1 MINILPELIYKER
14 PQLSDFDIDDKY
26 SIDRCF
32 YLLLE
37 RMRGFADNANADY
50 EQEYCSMFNTA
61 YYLTTVI
68 LNSEDPE
75 QYFDEYLKVGSG
87 ERVVFTQGTLFS
99 SDIRSTCVMQMVNWL
114 IKGIY
119 RVRPCD
125 RRLQE
130 RLSEW
135 LAPKMALVK
144 LFVKDFPTP
153 HILYDRN
160 DYPLRPLTPD
170 VLKGI
175 DWGKLPLTAKFYTN
189 EFNDIEDT
197 LFKVGKNALVKLL
210 LTDSML
216 QYIKQKVL
224 DSEKFYEESFDAK
237 LFITNIKRR
246 LLKLYPELQSQVEP
260 EEDEPE
266 SCPHPKVI
274 NFVMKLADPRILTIG
289 VDEYRKLW
297 DNLLAIKEVEAELY
311 KTGRQGFK
319 DFNSYLI
326 AGIIYEIKSKVFKPD
341 ANDSDLARELDK
353 EKGYDSTI
361 RKRLGKPYQSEGM
374 DAARKFIEKWKEEKF
389 GKKVSSL

>member
-1 MINILPELIYKER
+1 MINILPELIYKQR
-14 PQLSDFDIDDKY
+14 YRLSDFDIDDKY

-114 IKGIY
+114 IKGID

-189 EFNDIEDT
+189 KFNDIEDT

-246 LLKLYPELQSQVEP
+246 LLRLYPELQSQVEP

-266 SCPHPKVI
+266 SCPHPLII
-274 NFVMKLADPRILTIG
+274 NYVMKLEELLKID
-289 VDEYRKLW
+289 VEVYRELW
-297 DNLLAIKEVEAELY
+297 DGLLAIKEVEAELY
-311 KTGRQGFK
+311 NAGKQEDKT
-319 DFNSYLI
+319 FNHYLV
-326 AGIIYEIKSKVFKPD
+326 ANIIGEIKDIVFNPKTTKKKII
-341 ANDSDLARELDK
+341 ELLE
-353 EKGYDSTI
+353 EKGYDSSVRGQI
-361 RKRLGKPYQSEGM
+361 GEWQKDSVKV
-374 DAARKFIEKWKEEKF
+374 AVRKFLKEWQELQPEESVNK
-389 GKKVSSL
+389 

>member
-14 PQLSDFDIDDKY
+14 PQLSDFEIDNEW
-26 SIDRCF
+26 SIDICF
-32 YLLLE
+32 FQLLE
-37 RMRGFADNANADY
+37 RMREHVDNDNAGY

-75 QYFDEYLKVGSG
+75 QYFDEYLKVASG
-87 ERVVFTQGTLFS
+87 ERVVFMQGTLFS
-99 SDIRSTCVMQMVNWL
+99 SDICSTCVMQMVYWL
-114 IKGIY
+114 LEHMEPA
-119 RVRPCD
+119 RPCE

-130 RLSEW
+130 RFSEW
-135 LAPKMALVK
+135 LAPKIALVK

-153 HILYDRN
+153 HILYGRN
-160 DYPLRPLTPD
+160 YYPLRPLTPD
-170 VLKGI
+170 VLEGF
-175 DWGKLPLTAKFYTN
+175 DWSKLPLTAKFYTN

-246 LLKLYPELQSQVEP
+246 LLRLYPELQSQVEP

-266 SCPHPKVI
+266 SCPHPLI
-274 NFVMKLADPRILTIG
+274 TNYVMKLRNMQVIG
-289 VDEYRKLW
+289 TDVYRELW
-297 DNLLAIKEVEAELY
+297 DGLLAIKEVEAELY
-311 KTGRQGFK
+311 NWGNQKNTQ
-319 DFNSYLI
+319 FNRKLVNK
-326 AGIIYEIKSKVFKPD
+326 IIHEMKPKVFGTKV
-341 ANDSDLARELDK
+341 SDTALARVLDPV
-353 EKGYDSTI
+353 KGYKSTVRGELGDS
-361 RKRLGKPYQSEGM
+361 LEGNVKL
-374 DAARKFIEKWKEEKF
+374 AVREFLETFLNQHSKEE
-389 GKKVSSL
+389 

>member
-14 PQLSDFDIDDKY
+14 PQLSDFDIDDKF
-26 SIDRCF
+26 SFDRCF
-32 YLLLE
+32 YQMLE
-37 RMRGFADNANADY
+37 RFREHVDKDNNEY

-75 QYFDEYLKVGSG
+75 QYFDEYLKVASG
-87 ERVVFTQGTLFS
+87 ERVVFMQGTLFS

-114 IKGIY
+114 IKGID

-175 DWGKLPLTAKFYTN
+175 DWGKLPLTAKFFTN

-246 LLKLYPELQSQVEP
+246 LLRLYPELQSQVEP

-266 SCPHPKVI
+266 SCPHPLII
-274 NFVMKLADPRILTIG
+274 NYVMKLEELLKID
-289 VDEYRKLW
+289 VEVYRELW
-297 DNLLAIKEVEAELY
+297 DGLLAIKEVEAELY
-311 KTGRQGFK
+311 NWGNQKNTQFNRQLVNK
-319 DFNSYLI
+319 
-326 AGIIYEIKSKVFKPD
+326 IIHEMKPKVFGTKV
-341 ANDSDLARELDK
+341 SDTALARVLDPV
-353 EKGYDSTI
+353 KGYKSTVRGELGDS
-361 RKRLGKPYQSEGM
+361 LEGNVKL
-374 DAARKFIEKWKEEKF
+374 AVREFLETFLNQHSKEE
-389 GKKVSSL
+389 